1 MIIKIALLAFILL
14 SIIVFWCGIR
24 HAVDVDPK
32 EPFLHGDFEGEL
44 K

>member
-1 MIIKIALLAFILL
+1 MIIKIALLVFILL
-14 SIIVFWCGIR
+14 SIAIFWYNVR

-32 EPFLHGDFEGEL
+32 KPFLHGDFEGEL